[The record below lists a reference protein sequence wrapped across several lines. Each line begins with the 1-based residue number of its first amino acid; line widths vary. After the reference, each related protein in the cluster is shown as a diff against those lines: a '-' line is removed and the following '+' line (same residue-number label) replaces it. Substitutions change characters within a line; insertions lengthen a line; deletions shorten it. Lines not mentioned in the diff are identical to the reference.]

1 MALPVRDPSSTVE
14 RFFQFSLLGM
24 LASGF
29 LALGGSGHLDWAT
42 QIALVAAL
50 IARAAKVSGWLP
62 LDLSNRA
69 IAVWTLAA
77 VCFYPIDNW
86 FLSGSGPAAT
96 LHLAVILTALKL
108 FTAKSDRDY
117 LYLKMI
123 AVTELVAAAM
133 LAVNLGFFVFLA
145 LFLLFAVATLASGE
159 VRQPVGL
166 HETIARAGQRA
177 FRQLGADER
186 TGAGGC
192 LQIAFAVQL
201 RKARDDRRARNT

>member
-1 MALPVRDPSSTVE
+1 MASPVRDSLSTVE

-42 QIALVAAL
+42 QVALVAAL

-69 IAVWTLAA
+69 IAVWTLAG
-77 VCFYPIDNW
+77 VCFYPLDNW

-108 FTAKSDRDY
+108 FTAKTNRDY

-123 AVTELVAAAM
+123 AVTELVA
-133 LAVNLGFFVFLA
+133 
-145 LFLLFAVATLASGE
+145 
-159 VRQPVGL
+159 
-166 HETIARAGQRA
+166 
-177 FRQLGADER
+177 
-186 TGAGGC
+186 
-192 LQIAFAVQL
+192 
-201 RKARDDRRARNT
+201 